1 MNELYNEAINLMA
14 KSFLILEK
22 MIDPPDFITIDGL
35 YTYRYKNET
44 IHVAILLKLA
54 RTITGLKA
62 IFHLNDLG
70 LLQEQAAIQR
80 IADELGEDISFLT
93 QAVIFDDTTDL
104 HTKFLEAFFEE
115 EFEEGKTAME
125 STQKR
130 PMIPRKKIQSYIN
143 KDRSTGKVQS
153 SEKEASRTISKGYSG
168 YVHAAAPQVME
179 LYFGKPPKFHLNGC
193 VTSPLYQDH
202 VDDML
207 NYFYR
212 GIISAALSARAF
224 GNEHLFQEVFK
235 YSKEFARKSGNESH
249 LTPYTT

>member
-14 KSFLILEK
+14 KSFSILEK
-22 MIDPPDFITIDGL
+22 MIEPPGLVTIDGL
-35 YTYRYKNET
+35 YTYRYKNKT
-44 IHVAILLKLA
+44 IYVAILLKLA

-70 LLQEQAAIQR
+70 LLQEQAAMQR
-80 IADELGEDISFLT
+80 ISDELTEDISFLT
-93 QAVIFDDTTDL
+93 QAVIFNDKTDL
-104 HTKFLEAFFEE
+104 HANFLEAFFEE

-125 STQKR
+125 SAQKR
-130 PMIPRKKIQSYIN
+130 PMTPRKKIQAYIN

-153 SEKEASRTISKGYSG
+153 SEKEANRTVSKGYSG

-179 LYFGKPPKFHLNGC
+179 LYFGNPPKFHLNGSIS
-193 VTSPLYQDH
+193 SPLYQDH

-212 GIISAALSARAF
+212 GIIAAALSAKAF
-224 GNEHLFQEVFK
+224 GNEHLLQKIFE
-235 YSKEFARKSGNESH
+235 YSKEFAKKSGNESH